1 MNDEEG
7 DHWHSVAYSREKR
20 KRKQMKSRIKQTT
33 NVYGV
38 LLVLG
43 IVILTGAY
51 TMRTSIASALPQ
63 SAYQQLQAAWQR
75 AGAIGQYDYHS
86 TILQTSTPATTLSNA
101 GRSPQTQR
109 IRIDGS
115 LDKAA
120 DATQMQL
127 QIGQRPPIAIKI
139 EAGQAYGRQSNGD
152 EWTKLEQ
159 MPDLFAPDGDPLGFL
174 VAMEKVREI
183 GPNER
188 GMDDISAPA
197 ELVAT
202 RYAGNESLTRYAF
215 DLSGPKFA
223 GYVKTQMEAELRRKG
238 ELPPSMNLS
247 SAGQYVAMTGH
258 GELWIGAHGLPV
270 RLLVQVALP
279 PQSSGAGAVTA
290 DISTTFSGWAAPAG
304 GGWSLFWHDPT
315 QLFSQPTA
323 VTGISGQ
330 MAQQAGMTLGMML
343 LGLGLVALALTH
355 RRRNLW
361 K

>member
-1 MNDEEG
+1 
-7 DHWHSVAYSREKR
+7 
-20 KRKQMKSRIKQTT
+20 MKSRIKQTT

-238 ELPPSMNLS
+238 ELPLQANLS

-258 GELWIGAHGLPV
+258 GELWIGA
-270 RLLVQVALP
+270 RVARA
-279 PQSSGAGAVTA
+279 SARAGGTA
-290 DISTTFSGWAAPAG
+290 PNRVAPARSRLISAPHFQG
-304 GGWSLFWHDPT
+304 GLRRQRW
-315 QLFSQPTA
+315 
-323 VTGISGQ
+323 
-330 MAQQAGMTLGMML
+330 
-343 LGLGLVALALTH
+343 LVALLARPDPALQPTH
-355 RRRNLW
+355 RSHRHLRSNGATSRHDPGHDALGIGLGCAGVDPSSP
-361 K
+361 